1 MRKVNVGEF
10 LNVTQ
15 ITLSDTADDMWQR
28 LIDVASEEDTEVEF
42 DFEGVYLDRPWCST
56 GFNRLM
62 ENERVHLTVYYDEV
76 LKDTIDIM
84 CAFKGVKQNR
94 VKNIETA
101 VEKVAPKI
109 NKEVEILYNRFKENF
124 NIENGKATIV
134 LSDYISQIGT
144 TDTVEALR
152 KAVEDFSRE
161 QGVTDFT
168 FYTEFI
174 GIETH
179 LINTIAL
186 MVVELKQHSI
196 NLEIKSDDEEIQSLL
211 DTAVNLQKR
220 VGLTERGKIDV
231 ITEVLT
237 KNCVGMLS
245 TYKETKRKDLFGREG
260 DGEVVVSR
268 PAIFRGIQIE
278 NNTFY
283 LVIDEYNGRNFVT
296 KLDYALDN
304 DGDEHTGIK
313 FERKR
318 IHINEIGIEDEFIG
332 SRYLFE
338 LPVQEC
344 IEDSITVYTTT
355 EDTIETEEI
364 LFPEFLKKVFTDFG
378 VAFDTSKLDQSIE
391 RSKERLG
398 V

>member
-15 ITLSDTADDMWQR
+15 ITLSDTADDMWKK
-28 LIDVASEEDTEVEF
+28 LIDIAEEDDTDVEF

-84 CAFKGVKQNR
+84 CAFKGIRQNR
-94 VKNIETA
+94 VNNIETA

-109 NKEVEILYNRFKENF
+109 NKEVEILYTRFKDNF
-124 NIENGKATIV
+124 CITNDKATIV

-144 TDTVEALR
+144 IDTVEALR

-179 LINTIAL
+179 LINTIAI

-196 NLEIKSDDEEIQSLL
+196 NLEIKSDDEGIQSLL
-211 DTAVNLQKR
+211 DTALNLQKR
-220 VGLTERGKIDV
+220 AGLTERGKID
-231 ITEVLT
+231 ILIKVLT

-278 NNTFY
+278 DDTFY
-283 LVIDEYNGRNFVT
+283 LVIDEYNGRNFVP
-296 KLDYALDN
+296 KLDYELDN

-318 IHINEIGIEDEFIG
+318 IHINEIGVEDEFIG

-355 EDTIETEEI
+355 EETLETEKV

-378 VAFDTSKLDQSIE
+378 VEFDTLKLDQSIE
-391 RSKERLG
+391 RSKAILG